1 MLSKS
6 YCRLFWLTEYVRAG
20 SITSGS
26 IKTFWRRQYNVDII
40 SLPVEYDKKEIDS
53 RYRLVVIAAQRAR
66 ELSLG
71 AQSKIQTKTKKVT
84 TMALLEA
91 VSSNIEFLTGADA
104 ITAKEKSEKIDYK
117 KLIEE
122 KRRPIEDLSELE
134 KDLKVYLHEKGSPE
148 KALEDLFNEGEEASE
163 SEE

>member
-1 MLSKS
+1 L
-6 YCRLFWLTEYVRAG
+6 
-20 SITSGS
+20 
-26 IKTFWRRQYNVDII
+26 RRKYKVDII

-71 AQSKIQTKTKKVT
+71 AASKIQTKTKKVT

-91 VSSNIEFLTGADA
+91 VGNKIEFLTGPDA
-104 ITAKEKSEKIDYK
+104 ISAKEKSEKIDYK

-122 KRRPIEDLSELE
+122 KRRPMEDLSELE

-148 KALEDLFNEGEEASE
+148 KALEDLFSEGEEEAEADE

>member
-1 MLSKS
+1 M
-6 YCRLFWLTEYVRAG
+6 
-20 SITSGS
+20 
-26 IKTFWRRQYNVDII
+26 DII

-84 TMALLEA
+84 TTALLEA
-91 VSSNIEFLTGADA
+91 AGNKIDFLTGPDA
-104 ITAKEKSEKIDYK
+104 ITAKEKSDKIDYK

-163 SEE
+163 SED

>member
-1 MLSKS
+1 M
-6 YCRLFWLTEYVRAG
+6 
-20 SITSGS
+20 
-26 IKTFWRRQYNVDII
+26 DII

-84 TMALLEA
+84 TTALLEA
-91 VSSNIEFLTGADA
+91 VGKNIEFLTGADA
-104 ITAKEKSEKIDYK
+104 ITAKEKSDKIDYK

-148 KALEDLFNEGEEASE
+148 KALEDLFSEGEDASE
-163 SEE
+163 SEEE

>member
-1 MLSKS
+1 M
-6 YCRLFWLTEYVRAG
+6 
-20 SITSGS
+20 
-26 IKTFWRRQYNVDII
+26 DII
-40 SLPVEYDKKEIDS
+40 TLPVEYDKKEIDS

-71 AQSKIQTKTKKVT
+71 AASKIQTKTRKVT

-91 VSSNIEFLTGADA
+91 VGKHIEFLTGPEA

-122 KRRPIEDLSELE
+122 KRRPLEDLSELE

-148 KALEDLFNEGEEASE
+148 KALEDLFSEGEETEAEADE

>member
-1 MLSKS
+1 M
-6 YCRLFWLTEYVRAG
+6 
-20 SITSGS
+20 
-26 IKTFWRRQYNVDII
+26 DII

-71 AQSKIQTKTKKVT
+71 AASKIQTKTKKVT

-91 VSSNIEFLTGADA
+91 VGNKIEFLTGPDA
-104 ITAKEKSEKIDYK
+104 ITAKEKSEKVDYK

-122 KRRPIEDLSELE
+122 KRRPMEDLSELE

-148 KALEDLFNEGEEASE
+148 KALEDLFSEGEEEAETEE

>member
-1 MLSKS
+1 
-6 YCRLFWLTEYVRAG
+6 
-20 SITSGS
+20 
-26 IKTFWRRQYNVDII
+26 VDII

-71 AQSKIQTKTKKVT
+71 AASKIQTKTRKVT

-91 VSSNIEFLTGADA
+91 VGKHIEFLTGPEA
-104 ITAKEKSEKIDYK
+104 IAAKEKSEKIDYK

-122 KRRPIEDLSELE
+122 KRRPLEDLSELE

-148 KALEDLFNEGEEASE
+148 KALEDLFSEGEETEAEADE

>member
-1 MLSKS
+1 M
-6 YCRLFWLTEYVRAG
+6 
-20 SITSGS
+20 SGY
-26 IKTFWRRQYNVDII
+26 IKTFLRRSYNVDII

-71 AQSKIQTKTKKVT
+71 AQSQIQTKTKKVT
-84 TMALLEA
+84 TAALLEA
-91 VSSNIEFLTGADA
+91 VGTKIEFLTGVDA
-104 ITAKEKSEKIDYK
+104 IAAKEKSEKIDYK

-122 KRRPIEDLSELE
+122 KRRPLEDLSELE

-148 KALEDLFNEGEEASE
+148 KALEDLFNEGEESSE
-163 SEE
+163 SED